1 MREKVL
7 LTGAT
12 GFLGF
17 NIAKVLSEQNFRL
30 TVSVRSQK
38 NINFLEKLNC
48 EILEGNLEDEDF
60 VDQLVAGKDFVIH
73 CASYT
78 EQFDS
83 KFENYQKANFLT
95 TTRLV
100 ESSKKAKIKRFV
112 LVSTANCFTC
122 GTMEVPGSE
131 DSGFMEFLKNS
142 HYALS
147 KFQAQDLILR
157 EFRENKFP
165 AIVVAPTFLV
175 GEYDRKPSSGKLM
188 LYVLKNRILFYPS
201 KGGKSF
207 VDVSIAAKATVSAL
221 FKGNLGQTY
230 LLAGEN
236 QSYKSY
242 FKEVL
247 SNSELESKKY
257 FIPIPY
263 VLIRVLMKILKIYPT
278 KSSRLWISNLQLLF
292 SENYFTN
299 KKAMNELGMES
310 TDLKKSI
317 VNSLSWFRSQ
327 NYI

>member
-17 NIAKVLSEQNFRL
+17 NIAKVLSEQDFRL
-30 TVSVRSQK
+30 TVSVRSQN
-38 NINFLEKLNC
+38 NIGFLEELNC
-48 EILEGNLEDEDF
+48 EILEGNLEDANF
-60 VDQLVAGKDFVIH
+60 VDQLVVEKDFVIH

-83 KFENYQKANFLT
+83 KFENYQKANVLT
-95 TTRLV
+95 TKRLV
-100 ESSKKAKIKRFV
+100 EASKKAKIKRFV

-122 GTMEVPGSE
+122 GTMAVPGCE
-131 DSGFMEFLKNS
+131 NSGFMEFLKNS

-147 KFQAQDLILR
+147 KFQAQDFVLK

-165 AIVVAPTFLV
+165 ALVVAPTFLI

-188 LYVLKNRILFYPS
+188 LYVLRNRILFYPS

-207 VDVSIAAKATVSAL
+207 VDVSTAAKATVSAL
-221 FKGNLGQTY
+221 FKGNLGGTY

-236 QSYKSY
+236 RSYKSY

-247 SNSELESKKY
+247 SNSELKSKKY
-257 FIPIPY
+257 FIPIPD
-263 VLIRVLMKILKIYPT
+263 VLIRVLTKILKIYPT
-278 KSSRLWISNLQLLF
+278 KKSGLWVSNLQLLF

-299 KKAMNELGMES
+299 EKAMNELGMRPTNLNES
-310 TDLKKSI
+310 ITKSL
-317 VNSLSWFRSQ
+317 NWFRSQ